1 MRTSLIVAL
10 LIVPAA
16 ILGAFIGSDILVDPP
31 AARSPIAI
39 EGSPPFP
46 SASRKAGRESL
57 SSVELET
64 AVRGGL
70 LPQGT
75 KSLLTTVGPMRHGDF
90 KWDET
95 GVPSGKVTIWVDLR
109 TQLMSVFRGG
119 HEIGTAVVVY
129 GADSMASP
137 TGRFAILT
145 KSRDYHSRA
154 YDAPM
159 PYSMFITHTGVA
171 LHGSPMS
178 RRRAT
183 HGCVGLPIEFA
194 RLLFAATAV
203 GDEVQIVRSTADV
216 PPAQGAA
223 ALS

>member
-16 ILGAFIGSDILVDPP
+16 ILGAFVGSDILDAAP
-31 AARSPIAI
+31 AARSPVAA

-46 SASRKAGRESL
+46 SPLRKAGRESL
-57 SSVELET
+57 SSAELET
-64 AVRGGL
+64 AIRGGL
-70 LPQGT
+70 LPQGA

-90 KWDET
+90 KWDEN
-95 GVPSGKVTIWVDLR
+95 GVPEGKVTIWIDLR
-109 TQLMSVFRGG
+109 TQMISVFRGG

-129 GADSMASP
+129 GAEGMASP
-137 TGRFAILT
+137 TGRFVILT

-183 HGCVGLPIEFA
+183 HGCVGLPVEFA
-194 RLLFAATAV
+194 RLLFAAAAV

-216 PPAQGAA
+216 PRRQV
-223 ALS
+223 STTIS